1 MLSARVRGRAA
12 RLFTMA
18 ITFLHAADIHLDSP
32 LKGLERYE
40 NAPVDQIRGA
50 TRRAFTRLIDLA
62 IERRVDFV
70 LIAGDLYDGD
80 WRDYNTGLYLVGQFV
95 RLREHK
101 IPVVMIAGN
110 HDAANKM
117 TRVLRLPENVR
128 LLAHEHPETVRLE
141 DHGVAIHGQSFGK
154 AAVLENL
161 AAAYPGPLA
170 GYTNIGLLHSGMG
183 GADGHERYAPCSLE
197 DLRGRGYDYWALG
210 HIHNRQILCKEPLV
224 VFPGNVQGR
233 HIRETGPKGCL
244 LVTVRSDHEVE
255 TVFHRLDRIRW
266 ERVCVDI
273 RELET
278 EADILGQASDVLDG
292 LLASETDPDA
302 MLAVRVTLRG
312 PTPLHGRLQ
321 SDPERSKAEIRSLA
335 TERGG
340 DRLWI
345 ERVELDT
352 QPLRAALMPD
362 GPFDE
367 LQDVIEQLRSDPT
380 SMNEVVSELVEL
392 KRKLPAE
399 LTQDADGPRLDD
411 TLWLQSLL
419 VQVQPMLTD
428 LLIKSEIVDDK
439 KY

>member
-1 MLSARVRGRAA
+1 
-12 RLFTMA
+12 MA

-40 NAPVDQIRGA
+40 NAPVERIRGA

-62 IERRVDFV
+62 IERHVDFV

-80 WRDYNTGLYLVGQFV
+80 WRDYNTGLYLVRQLV
-95 RLREHK
+95 RLREQQ
-101 IPVVMIAGN
+101 IPVFVIAGN

-117 TRVLRLPENVR
+117 TRALRLPENVR

-141 DHGVAIHGQSFGK
+141 EHGIAIHGQSFGK

-161 AAAYPGPLA
+161 AAAYPAPVK

-183 GADGHERYAPCSLE
+183 GVDGHERYAPCTLE

-210 HIHNRQILCKEPLV
+210 HIHNRQILSKEPLV
-224 VFPGNVQGR
+224 VFAGNVQGR

-244 LVTVRSDHEVE
+244 LVTVNSGHEIE
-255 TVFHRLDRIRW
+255 SVFERLDQVRW
-266 ERVCVDI
+266 ERVCVDV
-273 RELET
+273 RDLET
-278 EADILGQASDVLDG
+278 ESDILGRTSDALDG
-292 LLASETDPDA
+292 LLASETDADA
-302 MLAVRVTLRG
+302 MLAVRVILSG

-321 SDPERSKAEIRSLA
+321 TDPERSVAEIRSLA

-352 QPLRAALMPD
+352 RSLRAAFMPD

-367 LQDVIEQLRSDPT
+367 LQDVIEQLGSDPT
-380 SMNEVVSELVEL
+380 SMNEVVGELAEL

-399 LTQDADGPRLDD
+399 LTQDPEGPRLSDA
-411 TLWLQSLL
+411 LWLQSLL
-419 VQVQPMLTD
+419 VQVHPLLID

-439 KY
+439 KF